1 MTQIENKNDKGKN
14 RKVVF
19 NMNQFLITLFF
30 VLLTI
35 KLTGA
40 APITWVV
47 TCIPLYVLGSLF
59 ALSVLLTIMVVF
71 AKRIKNGKK

>member
-1 MTQIENKNDKGKN
+1 MAQIEEKNNKGKN

-35 KLTGA
+35 KITEA
-40 APITWVV
+40 AQITWNT
-47 TCIPLYVLGSLF
+47 TCIPLYVLGGFF
-59 ALSVLLTIMVVF
+59 ALSVLLSVMVAF